1 PGRER
6 KTIGG
11 KTKMAHN
18 RNIKRLYRSDK
29 EKIIGGVC
37 GGIAEYFE
45 ADPLLVRVLWIILT
59 LFSLGAGIIAY
70 LIAWIIIPKR
80 RK

>member
-1 PGRER
+1 
-6 KTIGG
+6 
-11 KTKMAHN
+11 MAHN